1 VIRVTRH
8 RQPEA
13 QLQRAVLDHLCWR
26 GVPGLFVF
34 HYPADGWRSPTEA
47 AIMKGMGVVAGI
59 PDLLILYEG
68 RLYGLELKVTGGR
81 LTTAQIETQE
91 HMRAAGAM
99 IATAAG
105 INAAVEQLK
114 QWRLLRPDVSNQVA
128 RAFSGLRRDV
138 AERMKGDAI

>member
-1 VIRVTRH
+1 MTRR

-13 QLQRAVLDHLCWR
+13 CLQRAVLEHLCWR
-26 GVPGLFVF
+26 GRPGLFVF
-34 HYPADGWRSPTEA
+34 HYPAGGYRSATEA
-47 AIMKGMGVVAGI
+47 AIMKGMGVVAGT

-81 LTTAQIETQE
+81 LTAAQIETQE

-105 INAAVEQLK
+105 IDAAVEQLE
-114 QWRLLRPDVSNQVA
+114 QWHLLRSDVSNQIA

-138 AERMKGDAI
+138 AERMKGNAI